1 LLSYPKNLKV
11 VVVSNF
17 FETPI
22 FGKSMEKILNT
33 QAPSHSIQS
42 TAKTGVLLLNLGTPD
57 ATDYWSMRRY
67 LKEFLS
73 DRRVIETPRWLWW
86 PLLNLIILTTRP
98 KKSGAAY
105 DKIWD
110 RETNDSPLRVISA
123 SQAKKLQQRLGK
135 SVIVDFAMRYG
146 NPSTERG
153 IKRLKS
159 AGCEKILL
167 LPLYPQ
173 YSAATTAT
181 ANDKAFDVLKTMR
194 WQPAIRTTPP
204 YFSCPPY
211 LRALADSVEAALG
224 KLDFKPERI
233 ITSYHGMPQAYV
245 DKGDPYFDQCK
256 ATTSLLCQEL
266 GWPQEKLI
274 LAFQSRFGPEEWLKP
289 YTDEVLKNLPAQG
302 IKNIAIMAPAFSV
315 DCLETLEELA
325 MEGREIFL
333 NAGGENF
340 AYINCLN
347 DSDAGMEAIEAVVRD
362 ELQGWL

>member
-1 LLSYPKNLKV
+1 MNTPSPQI
-11 VVVSNF
+11 SN
-17 FETPI
+17 P
-22 FGKSMEKILNT
+22 G
-33 QAPSHSIQS
+33 

-86 PLLNLIILTTRP
+86 PLLNLIVLTTRP

-110 RETNDSPLRVISA
+110 RKADDSPLRIISA

-135 SVIVDFAMRYG
+135 SVVVDFAMRYG
-146 NPSTERG
+146 NPSTQEG
-153 IKRLKS
+153 IMRLKE

-181 ANDKAFDVLKTMR
+181 ANDKAFDVLRTMR
-194 WQPAIRTTPP
+194 WQPAIRTAPP
-204 YFSCPPY
+204 YFAHHAY
-211 LRALADSVEAALG
+211 LGALADGVEKALG
-224 KLDFKPERI
+224 RLEFEPQRI

-256 ATTSLLCQEL
+256 KTTSLLARQL
-266 GWPQEKLI
+266 GWPEERLI

-289 YTDEVLKNLPAQG
+289 YTDEVLAALPSEG

-325 MEGREIFL
+325 MEGKKIFL

-340 AYINCLN
+340 AYIGCLN
-347 DSDAGMEAIEAVVRD
+347 DTEPGMDAIEAVARD
-362 ELQGWL
+362 ELGGWL